1 MVENIGGNIP
11 RARAKREHTVPTN
24 VKTTGNIGQKRLT
37 QADIDRLHRARTG
50 PDEMPRPAKKDVPS
64 GMCNPV
70 DGSYPLAGIDV
81 WAGTA
86 ADVATLFAPKTQ
98 AKQTNPLAKL
108 FGAFTNTNTKYSQV
122 VDMKKVDPQAAAAM
136 TQTVQGLMKTN
147 QPTEVGDAETFA
159 NSLIYSMNPKGDGKT
174 VTVAQAMN
182 YIETLDAD
190 YKTKDGH
197 EALES
202 MLGELKDSDGN
213 ISCEKLK
220 KAFMSAVKDG
230 KTDTES
236 FATAL
241 ANAGCEK
248 SLVGKDGKA
257 YILQL
262 TTTGIKAYLDD
273 NGKIGQEVPF
283 NQDNFLE

>member
-1 MVENIGGNIP
+1 MVHGIGGSGNP
-11 RARAKREHTVPTN
+11 SEHTRTTRT
-24 VKTTGNIGQKRLT
+24 KTTGNIGQGRLPEIEKKSWE
-37 QADIDRLHRARTG
+37 QRVN
-50 PDEMPRPAKKDVPS
+50 PYEMPRPAQKDTCN
-64 GMCNPV
+64 GMCNPMQGNTFL
-70 DGSYPLAGIDV
+70 DTANGIAYLAGTV
-81 WAGTA
+81 
-86 ADVATLFAPKTQ
+86 ADVAAQFAPKTQ

-108 FGAFTNTNTKYSQV
+108 FGAFTNTNTKYSQA
-122 VDMKKVDPQAAAAM
+122 VDMKKVDPKAAETM

-159 NSLIYSMNPKGDGKT
+159 NNLIYSMNPKGDGKT
-174 VTVAQAMN
+174 VTVDQAMN
-182 YIETLDAD
+182 YISSLDAD
-190 YKTKDGH
+190 YKTEKGQKT
-197 EALES
+197 LES
-202 MLGELKDSDGN
+202 MLGELKDTDGN

-236 FATAL
+236 FANAL
-241 ANAGCEK
+241 ANAGFEK
-248 SLVGKDGKA
+248 SVIGKDGKA

-262 TTTGIKAYLDD
+262 TSTGIKAYLDD

>member
-1 MVENIGGNIP
+1 MVHGIGGNP
-11 RARAKREHTVPTN
+11 SEHTRTTRT
-24 VKTTGNIGQKRLT
+24 KTTGNIGQG
-37 QADIDRLHRARTG
+37 RLHEIEQKSWEQRVN
-50 PDEMPRPAKKDVPS
+50 PYEMPRTVKKDNCN
-64 GMCNPV
+64 GMCNPMQGNAFL
-70 DGSYPLAGIDV
+70 DTANGIAYL
-81 WAGTA
+81 AGTA
-86 ADVATLFAPKTQ
+86 ADVAAQFAPKTQ
-98 AKQTNPLAKL
+98 AKPTNPLAKL
-108 FGAFTNTNTKYSQV
+108 FGAFTNTNTKYSQA
-122 VDMKKVDPQAAAAM
+122 VDMKKVNPQAAAAM

-159 NSLIYSMNPKGDGKT
+159 NNLIYSMNPKGDGKT

-182 YIETLDAD
+182 YIGTLDAD
-190 YKTKDGH
+190 YKTDLGH
-197 EALES
+197 KALSS
-202 MLGELKDSDGN
+202 MLEQLQDTDGN
-213 ISCEKLK
+213 ISCQKLK

-236 FATAL
+236 FAKAL

-262 TTTGIKAYLDD
+262 TSTGIKAYLDD